1 MPGIIPA
8 PSGGMMSQTYQPGI
22 PIEQQGGGVVPAPT
36 HTGANMS
43 QTMPTQYAGGYD
55 QMQQNAGEWKIS
67 CPSEG

>member
-1 MPGIIPA
+1 MPGISAA
-8 PSGGMMSQTYQPGI
+8 PGGMMSQTYQPGI

-67 CPSEG
+67 CPSGG